1 MEPLRMVADAL
12 PNLRLEMLWY
22 IACKK
27 EMFAED
33 DEFRLVPGKRKLI
46 DCKYVSLQPE
56 EEFVFG
62 DCTYMEIAKPT
73 PQALQLLGLKLFE

>member
-62 DCTYMEIAKPT
+62 DCTHMEIAKPT

>member
-1 MEPLRMVADAL
+1 
-12 PNLRLEMLWY
+12 
-22 IACKK
+22 
-27 EMFAED
+27 MFAED

-73 PQALQLLGLKLFE
+73 PQALQLLGLKLF